1 MNKQRFIELLR
12 TPENHQAS
20 DVSAVE
26 SLMEQYPY
34 CQVAHVLMAKITH
47 DAGSMNATK
56 SARRAALYTSD
67 RSKLKALLDK
77 KITNLFEKPATFV
90 VEQPKAFQPK
100 VEVIETRIITP
111 ELEKTESLVTATP
124 IEGNPV
130 TVQHKADTNVD
141 AFIQSL
147 QERLEQLSALKAKAA
162 GKVVHRDIVEEVI
175 AHNIPDVV
183 QETTIVS
190 ETTTELEN
198 KIDKSEEAK
207 PIVPDITP
215 EDKRKQ
221 IPQLPGFDIH
231 KGNASNDV
239 LDVILGFDNRVKDYF
254 DLESM
259 TNAAGEK
266 IEVNENDKVD
276 STPPASPDYRIPFT
290 IKDWSIENSRLEE
303 DSTNLLLNYLEYLK
317 EERQKKKRP
326 DKKRAQKIIDK
337 FIQDDPS
344 IPPMRST
351 GSLPQIPDNQDDEES
366 AALDLT
372 FATETMGKILARQGK
387 IKEAI
392 QVYEALRLKYP
403 EKSAYF
409 ADLIKKLS

>member
-12 TPENHQAS
+12 TPENHQGS

-77 KITNLFEKPATFV
+77 KPTPLVDKPSTVVTELPKIIHTPVEAVDKIVPTTEVEKIEPIIDSTPIQEVPATA
-90 VEQPKAFQPK
+90 QQKA
-100 VEVIETRIITP
+100 E
-111 ELEKTESLVTATP
+111 
-124 IEGNPV
+124 
-130 TVQHKADTNVD
+130 TNVD

-162 GKVVHRDIVEEVI
+162 GKEEHPEIVDEVI
-175 AHNIPDVV
+175 ANNLPDIV

-190 ETTTELEN
+190 EPTSEVKDTSEKT
-198 KIDKSEEAK
+198 EEAK
-207 PIVPDITP
+207 PTVSEAKP

-221 IPQLPGFDIH
+221 IPQLPGFNINT
-231 KGNASNDV
+231 GNASNDV
-239 LDVILGFDNRVKDYF
+239 LDMILGFDNRVKDYF

-266 IEVNENDKVD
+266 IEVNEEDKVD
-276 STPPASPDYRIPFT
+276 VTPSASTDYHIPFT
-290 IKDWSIENSRLEE
+290 IKDWTIENSRLEE
-303 DSTNLLLNYLEYLK
+303 DSTNLLLNYLDYLK

-326 DKKRAQKIIDK
+326 DKKREQKLIDK
-337 FIQDDPS
+337 FIQEDPS
-344 IPPMRST
+344 IPPMRNS
-351 GSLPQIPDNQDDEES
+351 GSLPQVSDEQGYDEED
-366 AALDLT
+366 ALDLT
-372 FATETMGKILARQGK
+372 FATETMGKILAQQGK

>member
-12 TPENHQAS
+12 TPENHQSS
-20 DVSAVE
+20 DVTAVE
-26 SLMEQYPY
+26 SLIDQYPY
-34 CQVAHVLMAKITH
+34 CQVAHVLMAKISH

-56 SARRAALYTSD
+56 AARRAALYTSD

-77 KITNLFEKPATFV
+77 KPSPAEKATILV
-90 VEQPKAFQPK
+90 VEEEK
-100 VEVIETRIITP
+100 VD
-111 ELEKTESLVTATP
+111 KTTLVVPP
-124 IEGNPV
+124 IEIEKIEPTEISTSMKEV
-130 TVQHKADTNVD
+130 PSVSVKQKADSNAD

-162 GKVVHRDIVEEVI
+162 GKEVHPEIVDEVI
-175 AHNIPDVV
+175 ANNIPEAVVETPVVSNSIPVEEKLV
-183 QETTIVS
+183 QEEPKTPAQEV
-190 ETTTELEN
+190 
-198 KIDKSEEAK
+198 K
-207 PIVPDITP
+207 P

-221 IPQLPGFDIH
+221 IPQLPGFNINS
-231 KGNASNDV
+231 GNASNDV
-239 LDVILGFDNRVKDYF
+239 LDMILGFDNRVKDYF

-266 IEVNENDKVD
+266 IDVSDHENVPT
-276 STPPASPDYRIPFT
+276 TPSASSDYRIPFT
-290 IKDWSIENSRLEE
+290 IKDGTIENSRLEE
-303 DSTNLLLNYLEYLK
+303 DSSNLLLNYLDYLK

-326 DKKRAQKIIDK
+326 DKKRAQKLIDK

-351 GSLPQIPDNQDDEES
+351 GSLSQISDDQENEES
-366 AALDLT
+366 DTLDLT
-372 FATETMGKILARQGK
+372 FATETMGKILATQGK